1 MKIICIDDEP
11 LILNMTVALCRE
23 LPAKPEVCGFSNA
36 ADALHW
42 LENHTAD
49 IALLDI
55 NMPDMN
61 GIQLAA
67 RIRAAD
73 SNVSIIFLTGYSEY
87 AVDAFR
93 LHASGYLLKP
103 VSKQRLTEEIDH
115 VMQQR
120 NTGSALPA
128 DRAQISVRTFGEF
141 DLFVNGQVVAF
152 PRSKAK
158 ELLAY
163 LIDRQGGSITRA
175 TAFAV
180 LWEEGVY
187 DRSMQKQLDVVIR
200 SLRTT
205 LKSVGAEDILEMK
218 QGALRIC
225 PEKLDCDMYRFLG
238 GDVAAINTYRGEY
251 MNAYSWASTTEAF
264 LDRMQRRM

>member
-128 DRAQISVRTFGEF
+128 DRAQISVRTFGEV
-141 DLFVNGQVVAF
+141 DLFCKWEGRCVSPVESKGAFSLPHRPAGRQHHPGNGVC
-152 PRSKAK
+152 R
-158 ELLAY
+158 
-163 LIDRQGGSITRA
+163 
-175 TAFAV
+175 
-180 LWEEGVY
+180 
-187 DRSMQKQLDVVIR
+187 
-200 SLRTT
+200 
-205 LKSVGAEDILEMK
+205 SVGRGGVRSIHAE
-218 QGALRIC
+218 
-225 PEKLDCDMYRFLG
+225 
-238 GDVAAINTYRGEY
+238 AA
-251 MNAYSWASTTEAF
+251 
-264 LDRMQRRM
+264 

>member
-11 LILNMTVALCRE
+11 LILNMIAALCRE
-23 LPAKPEVCGFSNA
+23 LPAKPEVCGFSHA
-36 ADALHW
+36 KDALCW
-42 LENHTAD
+42 LETHTAD
-49 IALLDI
+49 VALLDI
-55 NMPDMN
+55 NLPDMN
-61 GIQLAA
+61 GIALAA
-67 RIRAAD
+67 RIREAD
-73 SNVSIIFLTGYSEY
+73 PNVSIIFLTGYSEY

-103 VSKQRLTEEIDH
+103 VNKQRLAEEIDLA
-115 VMQQR
+115 MQR
-120 NTGSALPA
+120 RSGKSAPLPA
-128 DRAQISVRTFGEF
+128 RAKIFARTFGDF
-141 DLFVNGQVVAF
+141 DLYANGQVVAF

-200 SLRTT
+200 SLRAT

-225 PEKLDCDMYRFLG
+225 PEKLDCDLYRFLG

-251 MNAYSWASTTEAF
+251 MNAYSWASPTEAF
-264 LDRMQRRM
+264 LYRMQRRM